1 MSVRLLWKE
10 TNTALPALIATLAP
24 WVYDASNPFA
34 DWYFGDPD
42 AAAEILTEWMARPDS
57 ELYLGRAL
65 LLSDAAG
72 KPEGAIVWVRGAQ
85 LSGCRAADF
94 AAFLGDLG
102 GGSEADAIAL
112 EVTAGARA
120 LFPAVDP
127 GDAYISRVAVDR
139 ARRGL
144 GMGKRLLQA
153 TLAALRDEGFSRVR
167 LDVSDDNAAAIALY
181 ESAGFATQSTSP
193 HDESGL
199 CYRAMVL
206 SL

>member
-1 MSVRLLWKE
+1 MSVRLLSKE
-10 TNTALPALIATLAP
+10 PSALLPALISTLAP
-24 WVYDASNPFA
+24 WAYDASNPFA

-57 ELYLGRAL
+57 ELYLGRAV

-72 KPEGAIVWVRGAQ
+72 TPEGAIIWIPGAQ
-85 LSGCRAADF
+85 LSVCRAADF

-102 GGSEADAIAL
+102 GGPEAEAIAL
-112 EVTAGARA
+112 EVTAGARV
-120 LFPAVDP
+120 LFPAVEP

-139 ARRGL
+139 ARRGQ
-144 GMGKRLLQA
+144 GVGKRLLQA
-153 TLAALRDEGFSRVR
+153 TLATLRDEGFSRVR

>member
-1 MSVRLLWKE
+1 MSARLLWKE
-10 TNTALPALIATLAP
+10 PKTDLGALITTLSP

-42 AAAEILTEWMARPDS
+42 AASDILTEWMARPDS

-65 LLSDAAG
+65 LLSDNAG
-72 KPEGAIVWVRGAQ
+72 KPEGAIIWVKGAQ

-102 GGSEADAIAL
+102 GGPEADAIAL

-120 LFPAVDP
+120 LFPAVEP

-139 ARRGL
+139 ARRGQ
-144 GMGKRLLQA
+144 GVGKRLLQA
-153 TLAALRDEGFSRVR
+153 TLDALRAEGVSRVR
-167 LDVSDDNAAAIALY
+167 LDVSDDNAAAIRLY
-181 ESAGFATQSTSP
+181 ESAGFVTQSTSP

-199 CYRAMVL
+199 CYRAMLL